1 MSFQK
6 ENFQLQSKEHIH
18 NKKQKTMKTTSII
31 IIIFALTGMM
41 LSAQTTY
48 KKIDA
53 DGIANIVF
61 ASKSI
66 SKGAEASAGLKTVF
80 KPGEAIYA
88 RCYFPQAFG
97 KYNAR
102 TDEEFVVDVWING
115 RFVERKLWKHPEK
128 DWDQILVY
136 VANTGDDDFKELA
149 SKLDFLDEGENTI
162 MVTVGLERYMHTKDV
177 IQDDGSIKKEKVF
190 SLQILSKGTF
200 VIVV

>member
-1 MSFQK
+1 
-6 ENFQLQSKEHIH
+6 
-18 NKKQKTMKTTSII
+18 MKTTII
-31 IIIFALTGMM
+31 IIIFTLSGMM
-41 LSAQTTY
+41 LTAQSSY

-61 ASKSI
+61 ANKTI
-66 SKGAEASAGLKTVF
+66 SKGAEASAGLKTIF
-80 KPGEAIYA
+80 QPGEAIYA

-115 RFVERKLWKHPEK
+115 RFVERKLWKHPEN
-128 DWDQILVY
+128 DWDQIQVY

-149 SKLDFLDEGENTI
+149 SKLEFLDEGENTI
-162 MVTVGLERYMHTKDV
+162 MVTVGLERYMQTKDV
-177 IQDDGSIKKEKVF
+177 IGDDGSIRKEKVF
-190 SLQILSKGTF
+190 TLQILSKATF

>member
-1 MSFQK
+1 
-6 ENFQLQSKEHIH
+6 
-18 NKKQKTMKTTSII
+18 MKTTII

-41 LSAQTTY
+41 LTAQTSY
-48 KKIDA
+48 KKIDS

-61 ASKSI
+61 ASKAI
-66 SKGAEASAGLKTVF
+66 SKGAEASAGLKTEF

-115 RFVERKLWKHPEK
+115 RFAERKVWQHPEK
-128 DWDQILVY
+128 DWDQIQMY
-136 VANTGDDDFKELA
+136 VANTGDDHFKELS
-149 SKLDFLDEGENTI
+149 SKLEFLDDGENTI
-162 MVTVGLERYMHTKDV
+162 MITVGLERYMHTKDV
-177 IQDDGSIKKEKVF
+177 IQDDGSIRKEKVF
-190 SLQILSKGTF
+190 KLQIISKGKF